1 MDFNHLIPELKDWND
16 GKGIDIQ
23 SWIGIIGNFQK
34 AIGYSAIFW
43 PTFVEI
49 EGCIVR
55 GGIPPENVLRANVL
69 LWLKQF
75 KGDRI
80 RVEAMVNHLHIE
92 DLHQGEC
99 KDSSPERLSYLGKV
113 LEEIYDCKLKR
124 DFPNKTFNVVFDE
137 PENKEDLNGYILT
150 FCQSG

>member
-16 GKGIDIQ
+16 GNGIDIQ
-23 SWIGIIGNFQK
+23 SWIGFTGNFQE
-34 AIGYSAIFW
+34 AIGYSVIFW

-55 GGIPPENVLRANVL
+55 EGIPRDNVL
-69 LWLKQF
+69 LWLKHF
-75 KGDRI
+75 KGDRE

-92 DLHQGEC
+92 ALHYDGC
-99 KDSSPERLSYLGKV
+99 KDRSPERLSYLGKL

-124 DFPNKTFNVVFDE
+124 DFPNKTINVLFEE
-137 PENKEDLNGYILT
+137 PENKEDLHGYILT
-150 FCQSG
+150 FYQSG

>member
-23 SWIGIIGNFQK
+23 GWIGFIGNFQE
-34 AIGYSAIFW
+34 AIGYSVIFW

-49 EGCIVR
+49 EGCTVR
-55 GGIPPENVLRANVL
+55 EGIPRDNVL
-69 LWLKQF
+69 LWLKHF
-75 KGDRI
+75 KGDRE

-92 DLHQGEC
+92 DLHYDGC
-99 KDSSPERLSYLGKV
+99 KDSSPERLSYLGRL

-137 PENKEDLNGYILT
+137 PENKEDLHGYILT
-150 FCQSG
+150 FYQSG